1 MDCKEFE
8 KKIPAFI
15 SRDLAYKELKQFL
28 EHMEHCPECREEL
41 TIQILISEGMIR
53 LEEGNAF
60 DLQKEIDG
68 RLREAERQI
77 RMHKTMRYV
86 RITLE
91 LAALAA
97 FFAVIVLFVL

>member
-8 KKIPAFI
+8 RKIPAFI
-15 SRDLAYKELKQFL
+15 SRDLAYKELKLFL
-28 EHMEHCPECREEL
+28 EHMEHCAECREEL
-41 TIQILISEGMIR
+41 TIQVLISEGMVR
-53 LEEGNAF
+53 LEEGSAF
-60 DLQKEIDG
+60 DLQEEIDG
-68 RLREAERQI
+68 RLQEAERQI

-97 FFAVIVLFVL
+97 LLAVIVFFVF